1 MQHKL
6 EIPFNTNNSLEFSVD
21 WTFIKASEEPYD
33 IAIVETRA
41 ELEKIQDKDDTES
54 KELYAKLL
62 SKLAKAYLDKFNNDK
77 NVPPSFEGNNN
88 LIALACALLGIKSKT
103 GNESEFHRLAST
115 ACTNLSQLF
124 HAGNFLTWPHTL
136 AFSFPFLKETEARSY
151 CQQMLEISADRHLR
165 AARLIDEIQSF
176 NLTIV

>member
-21 WTFIKASEEPYD
+21 WSFIKASKEPYD

-41 ELEKIQDKDDTES
+41 ELEKIQDKDDTQS

-62 SKLAKAYLDKFNNDK
+62 SKLAKAYLEKFNNDK

-115 ACTNLSQLF
+115 ACSNLSQLF
-124 HAGNFLTWPHTL
+124 YARKFLTWSHTL
-136 AFSFPFLKETEARSY
+136 AFSFPFLQEKEAINY
-151 CQQMLEISADRHLR
+151 CQQMLEISADRHSR
-165 AARLIDEIQSF
+165 VAQLIDEKSSRF
-176 NLTIV
+176 L